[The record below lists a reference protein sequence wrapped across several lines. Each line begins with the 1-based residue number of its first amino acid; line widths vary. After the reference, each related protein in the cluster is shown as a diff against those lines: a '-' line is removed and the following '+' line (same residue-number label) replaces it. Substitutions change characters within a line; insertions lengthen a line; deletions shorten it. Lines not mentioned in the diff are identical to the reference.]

1 MSRCL
6 FGVKCHRIHPHDRE
20 TYQQKMWDALA
31 IPTVAKPSQEKE
43 KVSVSFFLIN
53 VWTNTDTGLEG
64 AQGARC
70 DSASID
76 ITSDVRREQGT
87 TRQTGHRTH
96 LLGGRMGHRW
106 IMDGGLQG

>member
-31 IPTVAKPSQEKE
+31 IPTAAKSSQEKE

-70 DSASID
+70 DIRGD
-76 ITSDVRREQGT
+76 VDGCGVRREQGA

-106 IMDGGLQG
+106 IMDGSLQG